1 MERVEITKQDQG
13 WTIILP
19 ESIDFLGEAVYLK
32 PLGSALILLPAANP
46 WQILFES
53 LTLFSEDCFEDW
65 PETRPQDLPQEREE
79 WFP

>member
-13 WTIILP
+13 WTIVLP
-19 ESIDFLGEAVYLK
+19 QSIDFLGEAVYLK
-32 PLGSALILLPAANP
+32 PLGNALILLPAANP

-65 PETRPQDLPQEREE
+65 PDNRPQDQPQERENL
-79 WFP
+79 FP